1 MASLKELT
9 VGIPGAGR
17 RTLLSVLPEEMELP
31 ENLRLCVLDAS
42 RSDSPAQL
50 ALLDQL
56 AAEPGLEPI
65 FVLNKADLINGL
77 RTTVTR
83 TLALLRERGFANPR
97 LWLCCAEAARIFRSR
112 APAESSDELRAQN
125 DFYFRYSPG
134 EQSLSAFAVT
144 GAPGVVLGSRELN
157 PEQLRLALENTGV
170 PALAAALAAMQAPR
184 VDEAT
189 GNRQQATGNGEDS
202 TPACSGEHC
211 SPRED
216 EATGNRQQA
225 IGDGETGPSAPLRCA
240 QDDKN
245 GDAPARRDGSQPSA
259 SSGEAADEATG
270 NRHQAIGNGEDSTP
284 ACSGEHCSPREDEAT
299 GNRQQ
304 AIGDGET
311 GPSAPLRC
319 AQDDKNGDAPAR
331 GDGAQPSASSE
342 EDEDLLADIPC
353 AIRDSEPLPR
363 SAASLADE
371 PLESLLA
378 MAETAS
384 CAQLLELARAAGA
397 ADASAE
403 EQDRALEILQAR
415 YAARQTEELE
425 QLTQGAEA
433 MKPEE
438 LRALSQ
444 RIAQG
449 PYTAQAKAPYTDRLD
464 RRLEQL
470 QTETLEALCAGA
482 EEADAGTL
490 AQMRRALERADCP
503 EALKARQLRRLEAR
517 QDQLDLEALERVTAG
532 AEHMTEKE
540 LRALA
545 VTLEAGNWN
554 PRFVNRY
561 RQRVDLCRE
570 AAAYR
575 QVREA
580 LTELNDMERR
590 EVLALR
596 ERVSGWE
603 LPSRFTAAALEEI
616 GEKLYRLDML
626 RLMALNNDF
635 DRLDFAQ
642 MDELRAQVGRGD
654 YCDRAKT
661 EYLNRLLD
669 REDAL
674 ILENTSAR
682 AEMSRQL
689 IARHKLR
696 MSDFCFASRGP
707 EYLRRLEEFWAGSG
721 LEQTRDIP
729 VFLFNN
735 GSTFAMTGT
744 RFYFKTGRHL
754 EYYPMENIER
764 FQVMRQHLSLLLQ
777 IVGKDSSYRLTEA
790 RISRGGAD
798 RTLEFLNE
806 CVSRWAEPGPAGRL
820 AADLRVRRLDP
831 AEYAAPVEPR
841 TLSPRLAWELF
852 CRAWEAAGLRE
863 GNLIRPEDK
872 SAQER
877 LPKLRL
883 SLGLGEN
890 TALIWYASA
899 ARLGPVKEGVA
910 LGPRGIYSKE
920 GKNPVLCIPLETI
933 LSIRPVGSRRAE
945 VVTLGNERFTL
956 PVSDDMAALIWDYV
970 RSIQL
975 GAWLAAREERA

>member
-31 ENLRLCVLDAS
+31 DNLRLCVLDAS

-83 TLALLRERGFANPR
+83 TLALLRERGFSEPR

-144 GAPGVVLGSRELN
+144 GAPGVILGSRELN

-184 VDEAT
+184 VDEAA
-189 GNRQQATGNGEDS
+189 GSAPARRDGSQPSASSEEAT
-202 TPACSGEHC
+202 
-211 SPRED
+211 D

-225 IGDGETGPSAPLRCA
+225 TGDGETGPSAPLRFA
-240 QDDKN
+240 QDDEN

-259 SSGEAADEATG
+259 SPEEAT
-270 NRHQAIGNGEDSTP
+270 E
-284 ACSGEHCSPREDEAT
+284 EAT

-304 AIGDGET
+304 ATGDGED
-311 GPSAPLRC
+311 S
-319 AQDDKNGDAPAR
+319 
-331 GDGAQPSASSE
+331 SSSE

-353 AIRDSEPLPR
+353 AIRDSEPLSR
-363 SAASLADE
+363 SAASLAAE

-470 QTETLEALCAGA
+470 QSQTLEALCAGA

-635 DRLDFAQ
+635 DRLDFEQ

-721 LEQTRDIP
+721 LEQARDIP

-910 LGPRGIYSKE
+910 LGPRGIYGKE

>member
-83 TLALLRERGFANPR
+83 TLALLRERGFSEPR

-170 PALAAALAAMQAPR
+170 PALAAALAAMRTPR
-184 VDEAT
+184 VDAERAERPARSGEHCSPREDEAT

-202 TPACSGEHC
+202 APARRDGSQPSA
-211 SPRED
+211 SPEEAAD
-216 EATGNRQQA
+216 EAIGNRQQA

-259 SSGEAADEATG
+259 SPEEAAEEATD
-270 NRHQAIGNGEDSTP
+270 NRQQAT
-284 ACSGEHCSPREDEAT
+284 DEAT

-304 AIGDGET
+304 ATGDGE
-311 GPSAPLRC
+311 
-319 AQDDKNGDAPAR
+319 D
-331 GDGAQPSASSE
+331 SASSE

-363 SAASLADE
+363 SAASLAAE

-470 QTETLEALCAGA
+470 QSQTLEALCAGA

-635 DRLDFAQ
+635 DRLDFEQ

-721 LEQTRDIP
+721 LEQARDIP

-863 GNLIRPEDK
+863 SNLIRPEDK